1 MWFGKIFKTSGGSPP
16 HKEISYSS
24 RAGSKVR
31 FIRSL
36 VLELGMNGTSG
47 GGSQSHGWTPQF
59 WSILQKHI
67 YLGQLHHFITTS
79 NNDRNPCM
87 MVNKGNHPQIS
98 KQFRLVN
105 DYSLPYP
112 QIYFGVAPF
121 LEFRPICF
129 FWETSPLK
137 AVSGAVGWM
146 DIFSHDRDFSSGKL
160 AWLLK
165 MAKDIVSFPI
175 KHGDFP

>member
-105 DYSLPYP
+105 DYSLPYLFWGSP
-112 QIYFGVAPF
+112 ISGIPPHMFFLGDKSIESCFGSCGVNGH
-121 LEFRPICF
+121 I
-129 FWETSPLK
+129 
-137 AVSGAVGWM
+137 
-146 DIFSHDRDFSSGKL
+146 
-160 AWLLK
+160 
-165 MAKDIVSFPI
+165 
-175 KHGDFP
+175 